1 MSRKAKQQLLR
12 ERDRQRKQRDEQI
25 IEANAKKLQEQTG
38 GFSRTPLTDE
48 VRAKI
53 KRANTIG
60 ALSRLAT
67 DRIET
72 NVSRPKVEGGIRYRS
87 KPTYTG
93 DMLEREQRALDRY
106 EVMKSHTA
114 PLYNKGG
121 NQYVPPDSAD
131 AADVR
136 TGGTRRR

>member
-1 MSRKAKQQLLR
+1 MSRKARQQLLR

-25 IEANAKKLQEQTG
+25 VENRAQELKEQTG

-53 KRANTIG
+53 RRSNSLGVLT
-60 ALSRLAT
+60 RLAA
-67 DRIET
+67 DRVET
-72 NVSRPKVEGGIRYRS
+72 NITRPVVEGGIKYRTQQRYE
-87 KPTYTG
+87 G
-93 DMLEREQRALDRY
+93 EMEQREIAALAQY

-121 NQYVPPDSAD
+121 LQYVPPGSAD
-131 AADVR
+131 DADVR
-136 TGGTRRR
+136 AGNTKRR

>member
-12 ERDRQRKQRDEQI
+12 ERDRQRKQRDEQAV
-25 IEANAKKLQEQTG
+25 EANAKKLQQQTG

-53 KRANTIG
+53 KRSNTIG
-60 ALSRLAT
+60 ALSRLAAE
-67 DRIET
+67 RVET
-72 NVSRPKVEGGIRYRS
+72 NVSRPVVVGGIRYKA

-93 DMLEREQRALDRY
+93 DMLEREQRALEQY

-136 TGGTRRR
+136 TGGNRRR